1 MYANLKYFC
10 VTPSLSESHVWN
22 HRNYGGGVQLDFVTS
37 FCREYGATPGC
48 AADAVGQKR
57 NQNCRTGAAP
67 EGGEYALGRKFS
79 AFSGHFSAPNTSA
92 ELCFTYW
99 RISAVF
105 WKAGL
110 WVSLVMCTRLFAFV
124 ICASITLALK
134 GKRTC
139 YVHLDRGFSSP
150 PWHWHWK
157 ASAPSNPTCRQH
169 HIQRFSSSEILLHS
183 PC

>member
-48 AADAVGQKR
+48 CWTKKEPELQNWCSPRRRRVRGGTKVFRFFRPFFRHQTPPR
-57 NQNCRTGAAP
+57 NSASHI
-67 EGGEYALGRKFS
+67 EGSLQ
-79 AFSGHFSAPNTSA
+79 
-92 ELCFTYW
+92 C
-99 RISAVF
+99 F
-105 WKAGL
+105 WKL
-110 WVSLVMCTRLFAFV
+110 ESCTGFHLLCAVV
-124 ICASITLALK
+124 ICAWMTIALK

-169 HIQRFSSSEILLHS
+169 YFQRFSSSEILLHS
-183 PC
+183 PR